1 MENSVLPFELESI
14 VNQIEVGK
22 CKFVMS
28 MVFLNTGDLLKVSQ
42 FLIKAMVLKTLFF
55 LFGSIFF
62 LCCSAP
68 CSSFL
73 KHSLQNGQVHFQ
85 QFSLYHVSL

>member
-1 MENSVLPFELESI
+1 MENSVIPFEIESI

-42 FLIKAMVLKTLFF
+42 FLIKAMVLKTFFFIWQYFFPLLFCPM
-55 LFGSIFF
+55 LILSEA
-62 LCCSAP
+62 LSSKRPSA
-68 CSSFL
+68 
-73 KHSLQNGQVHFQ
+73 
-85 QFSLYHVSL
+85 FSTV